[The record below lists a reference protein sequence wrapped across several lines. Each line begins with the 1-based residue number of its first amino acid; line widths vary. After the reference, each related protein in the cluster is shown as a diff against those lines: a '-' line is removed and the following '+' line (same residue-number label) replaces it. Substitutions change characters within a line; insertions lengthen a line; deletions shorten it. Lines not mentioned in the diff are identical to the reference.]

1 MNGALRSRGSGRP
14 RMAELD
20 LRRSTLLAVA
30 MRLFLQ
36 HGYHGVSLAAIAR
49 EAHVALRTIYL
60 GFGDK
65 AGLLGAVQA
74 DSLAAFA
81 THYALLDP
89 ARDLQVAL
97 RAFGLAYIDFL
108 GEYQALHGDAARA
121 PGLARAPNA
130 ALEMTW
136 TRLTAYF
143 DAPAVRQQLRRDLDT
158 ALAASHYIASISGD
172 LRWRGGAALPER
184 VELFLRAVVRD
195 AAPEN

>member
-1 MNGALRSRGSGRP
+1 LTGVPHSRGRP

-20 LRRSTLLAVA
+20 VRRSTLLAVA
-30 MRLFLQ
+30 TRLFQQ

-65 AGLLGAVQA
+65 AGLFGAVQA
-74 DSLAAFA
+74 ESLAAFT

-89 ARDLQVAL
+89 ARELQASL
-97 RAFGLAYIDFL
+97 RAFGLAYIAFL
-108 GEYQALHGDAARA
+108 AGHQALHADAAPA
-121 PGLARAPNA
+121 PGLVRPAHA

-143 DAPAVRQQLRRDLDT
+143 DAPAVREQLRRDLDS
-158 ALAASHYIASISGD
+158 ALAASHFIACISGD
-172 LRWRGGAALPER
+172 LRWRGGAAVPAR
-184 VELFLRAVVRD
+184 VDLFLRAVVRE